1 MTGLRNRTSQRTGAR
16 RLDFRA
22 KRAWQ
27 SIAET
32 DAEDGSGM
40 MRANLASALFLGLAF
55 LAGVASDAAAKQL
68 AVVIGNDAYLEVTPL
83 NAAVNDARAMGEGL
97 RHAGFEVEVVENGAK
112 RQISRA
118 LADVESLVNP
128 GDTVV
133 FHFSGHG
140 FEIDGQNWLLPID
153 VPAAREGEAGL
164 VKDAAFNAADVI
176 ERFRARGA
184 GTIVAILD
192 ACRNNPFARTGSRA
206 LGGGAR
212 GLAQMDASGGVFILF
227 SAGSKQE
234 ALDRLSVADPAK
246 TSIFVRSF
254 LPLLDRPDLSLID
267 IAKETQEKVRELARS
282 VGHEQVPAYYDGIV
296 GRVTLTGAPAGARI
310 AALPQPDAS
319 LAAQA
324 RNTVAEETFW
334 KSVADSNQPQ
344 MLEAYLE
351 QVRRNVFVGTYSK
364 LAESKLLELRSAP
377 AARERPSAASSQTT
391 SVQGAASAVAPD
403 VRACDAAAADPRDPD
418 RPAGAP
424 GVAQVAPPATVET
437 SPCAKAASGDSA
449 PRRVFYQLSR
459 VYEASGSD
467 GDAFRFLQ
475 KASDLGHPLALVAMA
490 DRNFDGRGT
499 PRDPVR
505 AMTLYY
511 KAADAGMTSAI
522 VKIAAMYANGQGAQ
536 RDYKKAVAF
545 YNLAL
550 KTAEP
555 SVYPDLGLLYLNGR
569 GVDKD
574 RRKACDLFKQGA
586 TLGNAQAAKNAAS
599 YCTPG

>member
-1 MTGLRNRTSQRTGAR
+1 
-16 RLDFRA
+16 
-22 KRAWQ
+22 
-27 SIAET
+27 
-32 DAEDGSGM
+32 M
-40 MRANLASALFLGLAF
+40 MRANLASALFLGLAL

-97 RHAGFEVEVVENGAK
+97 RHAGFDVAVVENGTK

-164 VKDAAFNAADVI
+164 VKDASFNAADVI

-192 ACRNNPFARTGSRA
+192 ACRNNPFAHAGSRA

-296 GRVTLTGAPAGARI
+296 GRVTLTGAPAGPRV
-310 AALPQPDAS
+310 AAPQPDPS

-351 QVRRNVFVGTYSK
+351 QVRRSVFVGTYSK
-364 LAESKLLELRSAP
+364 LAESKLLELRSVPRAQERPPVAP
-377 AARERPSAASSQTT
+377 AQT
-391 SVQGAASAVAPD
+391 ASAQASASAGAPD
-403 VRACDAAAADPRDPD
+403 VRACDAVAADPRDPD
-418 RPAGAP
+418 RPADAP
-424 GVAQVAPPATVET
+424 GVAQIAPPTAIAT

-467 GDAFRFLQ
+467 ADAVRFLQ
-475 KASDLGHPLALVAMA
+475 RASDLGHPLALVAMA

-511 KAADAGMTSAI
+511 KAADAGVTSAI
-522 VKIAAMYANGQGAQ
+522 VKIGAMYANGQGAQ

-555 SVYPDLGLLYLNGR
+555 SVFPDLGLLYLNGR

-574 RRKACDLFKQGA
+574 KRKACDLFKQGA